1 MVLDNTNFR
10 ARLGRKVGRIGQ
22 VSQLNKGNQMNK
34 EDNDIVEEKYLV
46 KETYSP
52 EKAYPQL
59 RNATWRELEKPGK
72 VKILTREEIEEL
84 YDVRTC
90 APKSVPQEG

>member
-1 MVLDNTNFR
+1 
-10 ARLGRKVGRIGQ
+10 
-22 VSQLNKGNQMNK
+22 MNK
-34 EDNDIVEEKYLV
+34 EDNDMVEEKYLV

-72 VKILTREEIEEL
+72 VKVLTQEEVEEL
-84 YDVRTC
+84 YDLRTGTL
-90 APKSVPQEG
+90 KSSA

>member
-1 MVLDNTNFR
+1 
-10 ARLGRKVGRIGQ
+10 
-22 VSQLNKGNQMNK
+22 MNK

-46 KETYSP
+46 KDTYSP

-72 VKILTREEIEEL
+72 VRMLTREEIEAE

-90 APKSVPQEG
+90 TLKSSA